1 MKEMLKRILDFGIT
15 GTEDLVELHK
25 QRMFNLF
32 ALMVLPFILF
42 TLGVNLFNGKYEL
55 SLINLG
61 QLIVFSSTIWIGYHK
76 EYRFLRSLILVILS
90 GIALYIALKYKNGSE
105 YRLLVM
111 MVAGAVIFDK
121 NWKYIV
127 FTIFVSIS
135 FTYCR
140 YLDMVTNGIPSNIL
154 GYRVAQV
161 FVPFI
166 LTSISLLYLKNI
178 FLKSQLKLQRA
189 LEEVS
194 KSNDAKERIMY
205 ALAHDLRSPL
215 TNVIGITRIMRQQG
229 NLSPDQLK
237 WVDFIESSSQNSNS
251 LVNELLQSNELMSK
265 SENLEL
271 IDLNKLME
279 EVVLMA
285 QIKSVDKNIGFEF
298 IKTEENCKVL
308 IEHLKMQRLFTN
320 LVNNAVKF
328 SHESGQIIV
337 SIVKKDQYF
346 VVSVKDFGIGIS
358 DKNLSLIFDP
368 FTKAKRKGTFNENS
382 FGLGLSI
389 SKQIA
394 EQHGG
399 TIQVLSKLEEGTEFI
414 VSLPLVRV

>member
-32 ALMVLPFILF
+32 ALMVLPFILV
-42 TLGVNLFNGKYEL
+42 TLGINFFNGKYEL
-55 SLINLG
+55 VLINLG

-178 FLKSQLKLQRA
+178 YLT
-189 LEEVS
+189 
-194 KSNDAKERIMY
+194 
-205 ALAHDLRSPL
+205 RSF
-215 TNVIGITRIMRQQG
+215 
-229 NLSPDQLK
+229 K
-237 WVDFIESSSQNSNS
+237 
-251 LVNELLQSNELMSK
+251 
-265 SENLEL
+265 
-271 IDLNKLME
+271 
-279 EVVLMA
+279 
-285 QIKSVDKNIGFEF
+285 
-298 IKTEENCKVL
+298 
-308 IEHLKMQRLFTN
+308 
-320 LVNNAVKF
+320 
-328 SHESGQIIV
+328 
-337 SIVKKDQYF
+337 
-346 VVSVKDFGIGIS
+346 
-358 DKNLSLIFDP
+358 
-368 FTKAKRKGTFNENS
+368 
-382 FGLGLSI
+382 
-389 SKQIA
+389 
-394 EQHGG
+394 
-399 TIQVLSKLEEGTEFI
+399 
-414 VSLPLVRV
+414 